1 MAVDRCEEV
10 SDKANVY
17 ILVDQIRNERRDPSL
32 TMDKS
37 EPTAL
42 VDSTKNDIFDDF
54 FQGPP
59 APGPGPLNTE

>member
-1 MAVDRCEEV
+1 MAVNRCEEV

-17 ILVDQIRNERRDPSL
+17 ILVDQIRNERRDPAL

-42 VDSTKNDIFDDF
+42 VDSTKKRHFDDF
-54 FQGPP
+54 FKGHQPLAL
-59 APGPGPLNTE
+59 AP

>member
-42 VDSTKNDIFDDF
+42 VDSTKTTFLTIFF
-54 FQGPP
+54 KGHQ
-59 APGPGPLNTE
+59 PLALDP

>member
-1 MAVDRCEEV
+1 VAVDRCEEV

-42 VDSTKNDIFDDF
+42 VDTAQKTTFLTIFF
-54 FQGPP
+54 KGHQ
-59 APGPGPLNTE
+59 PLALDP